1 MFAYYFKL
9 ALLSI
14 KRNPILTSLMVAA
27 IGVGIGASMTTITV
41 NYAMSGNPIP
51 NKSDQLFAI
60 QLDSWDPN
68 NPYREPNLPPDQV
81 TYLDATALMANAPA
95 KLQTAMTKVYA
106 VIAPKQDDALPIEVT
121 GRATFGDFFQMFEP
135 PFLYGSGWNREVDN
149 TEQLVV
155 VISREINEKVFGGK
169 DSVGEYI
176 EIGNRHYQVVGVLD
190 DYHPSPKFYDVTNG
204 AFSEP
209 EDYYIPFN
217 LVASLQLDREGN
229 TNCWKPTQEDG
240 WQGFLNSECVWIQ
253 FWAQLPTQADQEN
266 YLSFLND
273 YANQQKQL
281 GRFERPLNNRINS
294 VMEWLEQ
301 QEVVSD
307 NAKVIMWLSIMFLVV
322 CLLNTIGILLTKFST
337 KAGEI
342 GLRRALGATKAA
354 LFVQHILESAIIGV
368 AGGALG
374 LLLAFGGLQGVRSL
388 FGDDFDNLVKLD
400 MNMFLT
406 AIGLAIISAILAGLY
421 PTWRACSIQPAVH
434 LKTQ

>member
-1 MFAYYFKL
+1 
-9 ALLSI
+9 
-14 KRNPILTSLMVAA
+14 
-27 IGVGIGASMTTITV
+27 
-41 NYAMSGNPIP
+41 
-51 NKSDQLFAI
+51 
-60 QLDSWDPN
+60 
-68 NPYREPNLPPDQV
+68 
-81 TYLDATALMANAPA
+81 
-95 KLQTAMTKVYA
+95 YA
-106 VIAPKQDDALPIEVT
+106 VIAPKEDDALPIEVT

-217 LVASLQLDREGN
+217 LVASLQLDRDGN